1 MARPE
6 SRADRDGTGEPVMPQ
21 SCSTLEEL
29 MAKIRRFVEE
39 RDWTRYQRPV
49 PLTMSVA
56 IELGELFE
64 LFQWLREDEV
74 EEHLKSEAYRQ
85 ALRDEFAD
93 VMIYLLRLADVLGIS
108 PTDAVLDKLGKNAEK
123 YPKERWSGKIPSK
136 T

>member
-1 MARPE
+1 
-6 SRADRDGTGEPVMPQ
+6 MPQ

-64 LFQWLREDEV
+64 LFQWLSEDEV

>member
-1 MARPE
+1 
-6 SRADRDGTGEPVMPQ
+6 MPQ

-29 MAKIRRFVEE
+29 LAKIRRFVEE

-64 LFQWLREDEV
+64 LFQWLSEDEV